1 MENTL
6 KPLPSFEANMID
18 KRTKKQIK
26 RLFAVVTDDSL
37 MDADF
42 EYVKSAI
49 ACFRNECNQTEAYMK
64 KMDKLAS
71 EVEDDSQSQLDASSY
86 HGHSRDYVSLKIFTE
101 QLERENADIRKDKER
116 LDWLEKSDYE
126 LYEPNTDSLFA
137 EASREAIDEAMEE
150 AL

>member
-1 MENTL
+1 M
-6 KPLPSFEANMID
+6 KPLSETYKELGIDFSFPIE
-18 KRTKKQIK
+18 IK
-26 RLFAVVTDDSL
+26 DAKGNVTY
-37 MDADF
+37 F
-42 EYVKSAI
+42 E
-49 ACFRNECNQTEAYMK
+49 
-64 KMDKLAS
+64 LAS

-101 QLERENADIRKDKER
+101 QLERENADLRKDKER

-126 LYEPNTDSLFA
+126 LYEPNTDLLFA